1 MTDDSSV
8 ADGATSDSE
17 PINWTAAVFGAA
29 ALGGIAYGILARGFQ
44 IGKPI
49 GDGVA
54 GWLPVGVASIGM
66 LLCGLG
72 LLYFSRTSLLRTA
85 AAAIAAAPATGGL
98 IALEIFV
105 VWAVSQLV

>member
-1 MTDDSSV
+1 MPDDLSA
-8 ADGATSDSE
+8 ADGLKSKPD

-29 ALGGIAYGILARGFQ
+29 ALGGIVYGVLARGFQ
-44 IGKPI
+44 ISEPVE
-49 GDGVA
+49 GVA
-54 GWLPVGVASIGM
+54 GWLPVGVISIGM
-66 LLCGLG
+66 LLLG
-72 LLYFSRTSLLRTA
+72 LALLRSFRTSRLRTA

>member
-1 MTDDSSV
+1 MTDDISV
-8 ADGATSDSE
+8 ASGVKSKSH
-17 PINWTAAVFGAA
+17 PINWPAAVFGAA
-29 ALGGIAYGILARGFQ
+29 VLGGIVYGILARGFQ
-44 IGKPI
+44 IGEPVE
-49 GDGVA
+49 GVG
-54 GWLPVGVASIGM
+54 GWLPVGVVSIGM

-72 LLYFSRTSLLRTA
+72 LLYFSRTSRLRTA